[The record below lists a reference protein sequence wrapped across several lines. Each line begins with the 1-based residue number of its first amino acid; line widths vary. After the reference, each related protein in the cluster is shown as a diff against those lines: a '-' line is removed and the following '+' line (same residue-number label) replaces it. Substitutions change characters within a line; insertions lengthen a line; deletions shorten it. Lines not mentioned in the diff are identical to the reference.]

1 MLSVGLLRD
10 TEQAWYEGFSKDLPA
25 NYTLKPNLPEKELT
39 QYLQDSTIY
48 CHLME
53 GEHFGIAPMEALA
66 SGCITLAHNSGGSGD
81 FIPEEY
87 RWNTLDDLKEKIAKL
102 ADSGY
107 SVAAWNMKSKLLQ
120 EKIAVLKP
128 KSFEEQIWA
137 NVAKLM
143 EQS

>member
-1 MLSVGLLRD
+1 
-10 TEQAWYEGFSKDLPA
+10 
-25 NYTLKPNLPEKELT
+25 
-39 QYLQDSTIY
+39 
-48 CHLME
+48 ME

-66 SGCITLAHNSGGSGD
+66 SGCITLTHNSGGSGD

-87 RWNTLDDLKEKIAKL
+87 RWNTLYDLKEKIAKL
-102 ADSGY
+102 ADSRY
-107 SVAAWNMKSKLLQ
+107 SVTAWNMKSKLLQ

-128 KSFEEQIWA
+128 KNFEEKIWV